1 MLNTFMSQWID
12 HWHKYKNNKI
22 LVSLLEFLNIFCE
35 FVQISGLTLAA
46 DEENLA
52 LVYLATIQALA
63 VSYS

>member
-1 MLNTFMSQWID
+1 MLMSQWID

-63 VSYS
+63 VSST